1 MYLVHRIEELAA
13 AYDDSRRTLAAFAL
27 REHARLPDLT
37 IADVAR
43 ETYTSKAS
51 VTRFAKALGFDGWR
65 DFIREFVREDAFERQ
80 HAQDVDVNF
89 PFSAE
94 DPDARVIENV
104 GNLMA
109 ESVAATYAQLDRGM
123 LAMAVRHLQRA
134 ERVWVFGMPPNHYY
148 GESFCRKLLAV
159 GKQAMA
165 VSSGNMGLVA
175 RSLGPDDCAIV
186 ISYSGNNAD
195 ANPMAQVGAMMAR
208 RVRLVALT
216 SGGNNYLRRV
226 IPCVLT
232 IASRERLYSKI
243 ANFSTEESVSY
254 LLNVLFSCYFARDY
268 ERNLETKLSG
278 GRALEEERLAALKEI
293 SER

>member
-1 MYLVHRIEELAA
+1 MYLIHRIEELAA
-13 AYDDSRRTLAAFAL
+13 TYDDSRRTLAEFAL
-27 REHARLPDLT
+27 HEHARLPELT

-65 DFIREFVREDAFERQ
+65 EFIREFVREDAFERQ
-80 HAQDVDVNF
+80 HAQDVDVNY
-89 PFSAE
+89 PFVAGDS
-94 DPDARVIENV
+94 DARILENI

-134 ERVWVFGMPPNHYY
+134 RGIWVFGRTPNHYY
-148 GESFCRKLLAV
+148 AESFCRKLCAI
-159 GKQAMA
+159 GKQAIA
-165 VSSGNMGLVA
+165 VNPGDMGIVA
-175 RSLGPDDCAIV
+175 RSLGPDDCAII

-195 ANPMAQVGAMMAR
+195 TNPMAQVGVMISN
-208 RVRLVALT
+208 RVRLIALT
-216 SGGNNYLRRV
+216 SGGNNYLRRA

-254 LLNVLFSCYFARDY
+254 LLNALFSCYFARDY
-268 ERNLETKLSG
+268 EKNLETKLVG
-278 GRALEEERLAALKEI
+278 GRALEVDRLAALKEI